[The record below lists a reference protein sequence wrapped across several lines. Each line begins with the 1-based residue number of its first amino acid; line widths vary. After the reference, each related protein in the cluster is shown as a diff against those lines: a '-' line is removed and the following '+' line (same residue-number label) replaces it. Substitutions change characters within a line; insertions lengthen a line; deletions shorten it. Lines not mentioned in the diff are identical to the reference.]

1 MEEGSKSVNWWPIL
15 GFPEGTNTNNKTVLD
30 DVFGWK
36 DETEDH
42 SRARPIFL
50 KYPKAGNTIANHT
63 QVPYELGDRPEV
75 YLLGKAPDNTTE
87 DYFLCSMKAG
97 ITTSCTTR
105 YNASS
110 GGQSLEAVCDDAN
123 GKHSDDSAIQPLR
136 STDDRTALVGWRD
149 LGFNLLNS
157 LSLNNGV
164 FDGDAS
170 TARIFTQLQLTEPK
184 LNKTLPSPAEALL
197 SMTTCTVL
205 DLTQNFPFQPF
216 SPTSAAD
223 FNTPQMQ
230 YFNASVRVAQYM
242 SGGEK
247 SYQKAL
253 LVVLALTLLINIF
266 ILIYFAVLLRIKL
279 ITDLCE
285 PLVLFVLGYHSP
297 PSDGLFQGRPQEGPQ
312 KRDMQVDWIVK
323 RKGEQLVVVGMG
335 ERDGELEGEGR
346 GRGGIGGWF
355 RMRRRG
361 AGREDG
367 DGEEGSPEGL
377 RP

>member
-1 MEEGSKSVNWWPIL
+1 
-15 GFPEGTNTNNKTVLD
+15 
-30 DVFGWK
+30 
-36 DETEDH
+36 
-42 SRARPIFL
+42 
-50 KYPKAGNTIANHT
+50 
-63 QVPYELGDRPEV
+63 
-75 YLLGKAPDNTTE
+75 
-87 DYFLCSMKAG
+87 MKAG

-110 GGQSLEAVCDDAN
+110 GGQSLEAVCDDTN

-216 SPTSAAD
+216 SPTSADD
-223 FNTPQMQ
+223 FTTPQMQ

-297 PSDGLFQGRPQEGPQ
+297 PSDGLFAGRPQEGPQ
-312 KRDMQVDWIVK
+312 KRDMQVEWIVK

-335 ERDGELEGEGR
+335 ERDGDLGGEGR
-346 GRGGIGGWF
+346 GRGGVGGWF

-367 DGEEGSPEGL
+367 DREEGSPEGL